1 MTRKYLISLIE
12 CVYAFWGNIYIN
24 VPTVEILAF
33 SATSCLQM
41 DYSKTVRLSKHF
53 LITSGFTF
61 FLTFFT
67 LFHKKGKN
75 YTANL
80 YNGYKLKRITFI
92 KFS

>member
-1 MTRKYLISLIE
+1 MYDKKKCLISLIE

-33 SATSCLQM
+33 SATLCLQM
-41 DYSKTVRLSKHF
+41 DYAKTVRLSKHV

-67 LFHKKGKN
+67 LFHKKGFTIHKE
-75 YTANL
+75 L
-80 YNGYKLKRITFI
+80 HCKFI
-92 KFS
+92 QWI